1 MRRLILAQTCA
12 MIAIS
17 TSWAQLAP
25 TTGTDQSN
33 QTGAAGTTPAT
44 AENVVNMSP
53 FQVTAES
60 KGYYSPNTM
69 SGTRINASIA
79 DLASSITVVTKQQ
92 MQDFAMLDIN
102 DVFLYAANTEGT
114 GTYTDFVID
123 RNGSVQDNVELNPT
137 GANRIRG
144 IAPANIALDNIEMMG
159 REPIDPVGIDSIE
172 ISRGPN
178 ANVFGLGNPSG
189 TVNLVPSYANLTRNT
204 AEVQARTDSYGGYR
218 ESLDFNRVLLND
230 KLAVRASNVFEHDG
244 FTRKP
249 SGVNTVRYNGM
260 IRYKPF
266 KSTTISAGY
275 SVYRMNGNRPNAIPP
290 RDNLSYWIASGKPTW
305 DPTTGQIHIN
315 GATVGTYTSA
325 TYNGPDY
332 FSATEIG
339 ATYSQMFIDQN
350 GLDYWS
356 APQAFNNT
364 AALIAGT
371 TTRGPTSGGQFDR
384 YLFTTGA
391 AGATGTAAKPSA
403 QPLFNTTPTVSDK
416 SVYDWSSIN
425 LAAPDRDMDRMLTTN
440 VRIDQTFL
448 DTPRQLLV
456 AQAAFMREDSQRY
469 QRNIFGGANDNGQS
483 GQLEV
488 DPNEKN
494 LDGTVNPYFLR
505 TFIQSGKPRTVWAPA
520 KWDTYRAQ
528 LAYQL
533 DLTNEK
539 GWLKWLGKHQFTAY
553 DEYKYRINRQY
564 SYRDVMVDP
573 KTWLPPGLY
582 RANQSQVTGT
592 PTVVALTQG
601 NYRYYVGDAN
611 GFNVDYAPGDFSYG
625 TYPYVWGNNVTK
637 TFTTENTTLAQA
649 ATTDSSGGVLNTK
662 TVLKTAGAVMQN
674 HFFSDD
680 LVVTLGTRED
690 RVYTRF
696 GNPAANLLAD
706 DGLSF
711 NYPLINSWAPTE
723 SSNTGKTT
731 NVQYV
736 VRPFRDLPLVRTMGA
751 SSGFGHF
758 LAEALAGLSLN
769 YNHSDSFIPATPAQ
783 DLFLNPLPNPTG
795 EDKSFGL
802 GWDLFSGKVVLRV
815 THYQTAEFNSR
826 ESDANTI
833 SQRVIRTDLPLA
845 GTTAAR
851 FVLYNVA
858 GSTTATTG
866 PNNNQYGW
874 IQATNPTWTAAQVAT
889 ELSKEMGLSTAL
901 MNALINPNPPIAA
914 TNDVT
919 AKGTEIELN
928 VNPTP
933 NWTVSASVT
942 DTQVYITNMSTALQ
956 NWINQRMPIW
966 TTIKDPTIN
975 PALEPAQLWWNHNY
989 GGSQTANQNF
999 QSFVA
1004 VPYSLIQQLE
1014 GQANPETRRYNGRI
1028 STNFRLAGITDNHIL
1043 KGFSIGGAV
1052 RYESP
1057 GAIGYYGTTDA
1068 NGIYVS
1074 ENANTPVYDGSHY
1087 FFDAVISYRT
1097 KLWND
1102 KVVATFQ
1109 LNARNITE
1117 GGGLQPIEAY
1127 PNGTISTYRIVDPRE
1142 FILTATFDF

>member
-1 MRRLILAQTCA
+1 
-12 MIAIS
+12 
-17 TSWAQLAP
+17 
-25 TTGTDQSN
+25 
-33 QTGAAGTTPAT
+33 
-44 AENVVNMSP
+44 
-53 FQVTAES
+53 
-60 KGYYSPNTM
+60 
-69 SGTRINASIA
+69 
-79 DLASSITVVTKQQ
+79 
-92 MQDFAMLDIN
+92 
-102 DVFLYAANTEGT
+102 
-114 GTYTDFVID
+114 
-123 RNGSVQDNVELNPT
+123 
-137 GANRIRG
+137 
-144 IAPANIALDNIEMMG
+144 
-159 REPIDPVGIDSIE
+159 
-172 ISRGPN
+172 
-178 ANVFGLGNPSG
+178 
-189 TVNLVPSYANLTRNT
+189 
-204 AEVQARTDSYGGYR
+204 
-218 ESLDFNRVLLND
+218 
-230 KLAVRASNVFEHDG
+230 
-244 FTRKP
+244 
-249 SGVNTVRYNGM
+249 
-260 IRYKPF
+260 
-266 KSTTISAGY
+266 
-275 SVYRMNGNRPNAIPP
+275 MNGNRPNAIPP

-339 ATYSQMFIDQN
+339 ATYSQLFIGQN

-403 QPLFNTTPTVSDK
+403 QPLFNTTPTVSSK
-416 SVYDWSSIN
+416 SVYDYTSIN

-440 VRIDQTFL
+440 LRLDQTFL

-456 AQAAFMREDSQRY
+456 AQAAFMREDAQRY

-494 LDGTVNPYFLR
+494 LDGTVNPFFLH
-505 TFIQSGKPRTVWAPA
+505 TFIQSGKPRTVLAPA

-528 LAYQL
+528 IAYQL

-539 GWLKWLGKHQFTAY
+539 GWRKWLGKQQFTAY

-582 RANQSQVTGT
+582 RANQSQVSGT
-592 PTVVALTQG
+592 PTLVALTQN

-611 GFNVDYAPGDFSYG
+611 GYNVDYAPGDFSYG

-662 TVLKTAGAVMQN
+662 TILKTVGAVMQS
-674 HFFSDD
+674 HFIDDD

-690 RVYTRF
+690 RVYSRF

-711 NYPLINSWAPTE
+711 NYPLINSWAPAE
-723 SSNTGKTT
+723 SFNGGKTS

-736 VRPFRDLPLVRTMGA
+736 LRPFRDLPLIRTMAA
-751 SSGFGHF
+751 SGGFSHF
-758 LAEALAGLSLN
+758 LAEALGGLSFN

-783 DLFLNPLPNPTG
+783 DLFLTPLPNPTG

-802 GWDLFSGKVVLRV
+802 GWDLFNGKVVLRV
-815 THYQTAEFNSR
+815 THYQTAEYNSR
-826 ESDANTI
+826 QSDANTI

-845 GTTAAR
+845 GTTPAR
-851 FVLYNVA
+851 FVLYTVA

-889 ELSKEMGLSTAL
+889 ELSNEMGLSTAL
-901 MNALINPNPPIAA
+901 MNALINPYPPIAA

-933 NWTVSASVT
+933 SWTVSRVGDGHAGLHHERVERPAKV
-942 DTQVYITNMSTALQ
+942 DRSTHADLDHDQ
-956 NWINQRMPIW
+956 GP
-966 TTIKDPTIN
+966 D
-975 PALEPAQLWWNHNY
+975 H
-989 GGSQTANQNF
+989 
-999 QSFVA
+999 QS
-1004 VPYSLIQQLE
+1004 
-1014 GQANPETRRYNGRI
+1014 R
-1028 STNFRLAGITDNHIL
+1028 H
-1043 KGFSIGGAV
+1043 
-1052 RYESP
+1052 
-1057 GAIGYYGTTDA
+1057 
-1068 NGIYVS
+1068 
-1074 ENANTPVYDGSHY
+1074 
-1087 FFDAVISYRT
+1087 
-1097 KLWND
+1097 
-1102 KVVATFQ
+1102 
-1109 LNARNITE
+1109 
-1117 GGGLQPIEAY
+1117 
-1127 PNGTISTYRIVDPRE
+1127 
-1142 FILTATFDF
+1142 